1 MDEKGEP
8 ATDRYASGTARGGR
22 LASLLALIL
31 GVALLALIVRTFAF
45 SLFTIPSESMMPG
58 LMPGDTIAAEKWPF
72 GYSNNS
78 LPFDLPLIPG
88 RWFAHQP
95 ERGDVVIFKHPV
107 DRTDY
112 VKRVIGL
119 PGDTVAMEDG
129 VVVLNGAALAREDA
143 GHADIAMGPNTAC
156 RSDGGVVVDGGTVCR
171 YRQFRETLPSGESYM
186 TIDFGAVG
194 ARFLTDGDGGLS
206 LDASGAPLRIDPDN
220 IAPVVVPEGKLFVM
234 GDNRDNSTDSRV
246 AQTSFGVGMVPYEN
260 LIGRADR
267 IMFSSAGGSMLAFW
281 TWRSDR
287 FFKAVE

>member
-95 ERGDVVIFKHPV
+95 ERGDVVN
-107 DRTDY
+107 RTDY

-119 PGDTVAMEDG
+119 PGDEVELRDG
-129 VVVLNGAALAREDA
+129 YVILNGQILSQSATDEA
-143 GHADIAMGPNTAC
+143 IVPVGPNTPCAW
-156 RSDGGVVVDGGTVCR
+156 GGREEARPAGGADCR
-171 YRQFRETLPSGESYM
+171 YRRNREYLPSGVSYE
-186 TIDFGAVG
+186 V
-194 ARFLTDGDGGLS
+194 
-206 LDASGAPLRIDPDN
+206 LDYGRTPQDN
-220 IAPVVVPEGKLFVM
+220 WGPREVPAGTLFVL
-234 GDNRDNSTDSRV
+234 GDNRDNSMDSRFPAVPGGGVGFV
-246 AQTSFGVGMVPYEN
+246 AQDRLVGQAGAVLWSTDGSGSWLDP
-260 LIGRADR
+260 GSW
-267 IMFSSAGGSMLAFW
+267 FSGLRRERTG
-281 TWRSDR
+281 
-287 FFKAVE
+287 KAL

>member
-119 PGDTVAMEDG
+119 PGDEVELRDG
-129 VVVLNGAALAREDA
+129 YVILNGQILSQSATDEA
-143 GHADIAMGPNTAC
+143 IVPVGPNTPCAW
-156 RSDGGVVVDGGTVCR
+156 GGREEARPAGGADCR
-171 YRQFRETLPSGESYM
+171 YRRNREYLPSGVSYE
-186 TIDFGAVG
+186 V
-194 ARFLTDGDGGLS
+194 
-206 LDASGAPLRIDPDN
+206 LDYGRTPQDN
-220 IAPVVVPEGKLFVM
+220 WGPREVPAGTLFVL
-234 GDNRDNSTDSRV
+234 GDNRDNSMDSRFPAV
-246 AQTSFGVGMVPYEN
+246 PGGGVGFV
-260 LIGRADR
+260 GQDR
-267 IMFSSAGGSMLAFW
+267 LVGKAGAVLWSTDGSGDWLDAG
-281 TWRSDR
+281 TWFTGMRR
-287 FFKAVE
+287 ERTGQPL

>member
-119 PGDTVAMEDG
+119 PGDEVELRNG
-129 VVVLNGAALAREDA
+129 YVVLNGQILSQSATDDAIIPVTPDAPCGWGGREEARPA
-143 GHADIAMGPNTAC
+143 GGAD
-156 RSDGGVVVDGGTVCR
+156 CR
-171 YRQFRETLPSGESYM
+171 YRRNREYLPSGVSYEVL
-186 TIDFGAVG
+186 DFGPTPQDNWGPRTVPAG
-194 ARFLTDGDGGLS
+194 SLFLL
-206 LDASGAPLRIDPDN
+206 
-220 IAPVVVPEGKLFVM
+220 
-234 GDNRDNSTDSRV
+234 GDNRDNSMDSRFP
-246 AQTSFGVGMVPYEN
+246 ALPGGGVGFVRQDL
-260 LIGRADR
+260 LIGQPGAVLWSTDGSARWADPSSW
-267 IMFSSAGGSMLAFW
+267 FSSL
-281 TWRSDR
+281 RSNR
-287 FFKAVE
+287 TAQAL

>member
-119 PGDTVAMEDG
+119 PGDEVELRDG
-129 VVVLNGAALAREDA
+129 YVILNGQILSQSATDEA
-143 GHADIAMGPNTAC
+143 IVPVGPNPPCAW
-156 RSDGGVVVDGGTVCR
+156 GGREEARPAGGADCR
-171 YRQFRETLPSGESYM
+171 YRRNREYLPSGVSYE
-186 TIDFGAVG
+186 V
-194 ARFLTDGDGGLS
+194 
-206 LDASGAPLRIDPDN
+206 LDYGRTPQDN
-220 IAPVVVPEGKLFVM
+220 WGPREVPAGTLFVL
-234 GDNRDNSTDSRV
+234 GDNRDNSMDSRFPAVPGGGVGFV
-246 AQTSFGVGMVPYEN
+246 AQDRLVGQAGAVLWSTDGSGSWLDP
-260 LIGRADR
+260 GSW
-267 IMFSSAGGSMLAFW
+267 FSGLRRERTG
-281 TWRSDR
+281 
-287 FFKAVE
+287 KAL

>member
-95 ERGDVVIFKHPV
+95 QRGDVVIFKHPV
-107 DRTDY
+107 DGSDY

-119 PGDTVAMEDG
+119 PGDEVELRNG
-129 VVVLNGAALAREDA
+129 YVVLNGQILSQSATDDAIIPVTPDAPCGWGGREEARPA
-143 GHADIAMGPNTAC
+143 GGAD
-156 RSDGGVVVDGGTVCR
+156 CR
-171 YRQFRETLPSGESYM
+171 YRRNREYLPSGVSYEVL
-186 TIDFGAVG
+186 DFGPTPQDNWGPRTVPAG
-194 ARFLTDGDGGLS
+194 SLFLL
-206 LDASGAPLRIDPDN
+206 
-220 IAPVVVPEGKLFVM
+220 
-234 GDNRDNSTDSRV
+234 GDNRDNSMDSRFP
-246 AQTSFGVGMVPYEN
+246 ALPGGGVGFVRQDL
-260 LIGRADR
+260 LIGQPGAVLWSTDGSARWADPSSW
-267 IMFSSAGGSMLAFW
+267 FSSL
-281 TWRSDR
+281 RSNR
-287 FFKAVE
+287 TAQAL